1 MFRLRTA
8 VRFAGIALLPL
19 ACAACA
25 DSEDPAEPGPT
36 AHVIVGTPPPVVAT
50 PVDDAAFEGGQGQA
64 GTPAQVSL
72 DWLGQPVDVPPLPAF
87 ATPAAD
93 QGLAAAVQ
101 AALAGAQGRVSVVV
115 HNLEDGR
122 SAAVADRE
130 VYYAAS
136 TFKLGILYEVFRQ
149 RDAGLLDF
157 ATVVT
162 LEQKYADNDLGTL
175 ELLDLKAGDTL
186 TIGDAVRA
194 MIIVSDT
201 PTAVLLQDTVG
212 GQTADATLRSLG
224 IEDTSFN
231 NRELPATAADMTVL
245 LEAIAGGS
253 GVSGDARF
261 QMLQLLLQEGYK
273 DGVAAGV
280 PEGTTVA
287 HKTGSYAYA
296 THDIAL
302 VWGPAGPYTITVMT
316 DQPNNWP
323 LIAQVS
329 RAVWDYFAANP

>member
-1 MFRLRTA
+1 M
-8 VRFAGIALLPL
+8 LLPL
-19 ACAACA
+19 AGAACA
-25 DSEDPAEPGPT
+25 SAEDRAEPGPT
-36 AHVIVGTPPPVVAT
+36 VQIIVGTPPPVVAT
-50 PVDDAAFEGGQGQA
+50 PVEDAAFDEGQGQG
-64 GTPAQVSL
+64 GTPALVSL

-87 ATPAAD
+87 AAPAAD
-93 QGLAAAVQ
+93 QGLGAAVQ
-101 AALAGAQGRVSVVV
+101 AALAGVQGQVSVVV

-149 RDAGLLDF
+149 RDSGLLDF

-212 GQTADATLRSLG
+212 GQTADATLRNLG

-231 NRELPATAADMTVL
+231 NRELPATAADMSVL
-245 LEAIAGGS
+245 LEAIVGGT

-280 PEGTTVA
+280 PEGTAVA

-296 THDIAL
+296 THDVAL
-302 VWGPAGPYTITVMT
+302 VWGPAGPYTITVLT

-329 RAVWDYFAANP
+329 RAVWDYFTANP